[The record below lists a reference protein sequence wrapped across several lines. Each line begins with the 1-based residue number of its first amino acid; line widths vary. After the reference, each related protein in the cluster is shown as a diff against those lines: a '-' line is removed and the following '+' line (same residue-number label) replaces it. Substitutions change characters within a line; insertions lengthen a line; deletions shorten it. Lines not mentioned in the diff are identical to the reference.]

1 MTAIAALRQHVVG
14 QHVDDIVADLGGF
27 SAALIGDSQLRWLG
41 PEKGVMHMAI
51 GAVVNA
57 AWDLAAKVAG
67 KPVWRLLAD
76 MTPEEI
82 VALVDFRYLEDALT
96 PAEALG
102 ILRARP
108 GRPGGADRGARA
120 VGHPAYT
127 TTPGWI
133 GYSDEKL
140 AALSRQAVA
149 DGFTQI
155 KLKVGADTARR
166 RPAHGP
172 RQGGGGTGHP
182 DRGRRQPALGGRRGA
197 RRRSPRSRPGTRTGS
212 RSRPARTRSSAWP
225 RSAARSRRSRS
236 PSASTSPTG

>member
-1 MTAIAALRQHVVG
+1 M
-14 QHVDDIVADLGGF
+14 
-27 SAALIGDSQLRWLG
+27 IGDSQLRWLG

-57 AWDLAAKVAG
+57 AWDLAAKAAG

-82 VALVDFRYLEDALT
+82 VASVDFRYLDDALT

-102 ILRARP
+102 ILAAP
-108 GRPGGADRGARA
+108 GPAGTSASRSSNGPGY
-120 VGHPAYT
+120 PAYT
-127 TTPGWI
+127 STPGWI

-155 KLKVGADTARR
+155 KLKVGADVADDIRRMALARKVVGPTSGSR
-166 RPAHGP
+166 STPTSAGGSPRP
-172 RQGGGGTGHP
+172 
-182 DRGRRQPALGGRRGA
+182 

-212 RSRPARTRSSAWP
+212 RSRQARTRYSGLP
-225 RSAARSRRSRS
+225 GSAARSRRPRS
-236 PSASTSPTG
+236 PSASTSRTG